1 MGAESQS
8 GQPQGVMPIGS
19 GQGTGAGEQ
28 AGMQGAGGAGQ
39 MRTGMMVYGTNG
51 HELGLVK
58 EVRSN
63 DFLVDRSLRH
73 DVYVPFNAI

>member
-1 MGAESQS
+1 
-8 GQPQGVMPIGS
+8 
-19 GQGTGAGEQ
+19 
-28 AGMQGAGGAGQ
+28 